1 MTAHDPDA
9 ETDEWITH
17 PPPSPASTLTN
28 QQMLD
33 ELVRRGTLSIEGVAP
48 PFGQG
53 RVRLTS
59 MRYVS
64 DWLPGPHTPQ
74 QASADAIDAAI
85 RDYHEVGK

>member
-1 MTAHDPDA
+1 MTIHDPDA
-9 ETDEWITH
+9 ETDEWIIW
-17 PPPSPASTLTN
+17 PPSSPVATLID

-33 ELVRRGTLSIEGVAP
+33 ELVLRGTLSIEGVAP

-64 DWLPGPHTPQ
+64 DWLALLNPTEGESRP
-74 QASADAIDAAI
+74 
-85 RDYHEVGK
+85 